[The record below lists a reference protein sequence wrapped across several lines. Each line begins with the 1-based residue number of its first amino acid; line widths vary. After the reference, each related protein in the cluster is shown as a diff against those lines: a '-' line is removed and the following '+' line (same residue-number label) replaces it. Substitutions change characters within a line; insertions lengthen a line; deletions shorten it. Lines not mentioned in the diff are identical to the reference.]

1 MLLGIRDRKVNE
13 CGAVLCTKTN
23 GAWQRGRGHTPLKF
37 FWDHGPGYCGGGV
50 RVFHFDSFVYHKRT
64 CVYEVY
70 GVECAAAL
78 LPGLFRPPFVVVEV
92 GLPHPIC
99 VVRTFDRRLIQSRY
113 DCVRGLGDSYQ
124 LIQQALQHAT
134 PSIPFSFLG
143 KGGRG
148 NEKEGGVRRGGV
160 GRGGE

>member
-78 LPGLFRPPFVVVEV
+78 LPGLFRPPFVVSKLAFHTRYASYAHSTDVLFSPGMIV
-92 GLPHPIC
+92 F
-99 VVRTFDRRLIQSRY
+99 VVWAIRIS
-113 DCVRGLGDSYQ
+113 
-124 LIQQALQHAT
+124 
-134 PSIPFSFLG
+134 
-143 KGGRG
+143 
-148 NEKEGGVRRGGV
+148 
-160 GRGGE
+160 